1 MYLDTQYECLN
12 VSSAGYAVRTNHIF
26 FKKKSVCF
34 YLQYVSIVKHRTFL
48 LVGVAGL
55 RVEGSEW
62 RLSLWPVLLH
72 WINSPHKGLDWQA
85 GLENN
90 ADISAD

>member
-1 MYLDTQYECLN
+1 MSKCYYT
-12 VSSAGYAVRTNHIF
+12 THIINKWF
-26 FKKKSVCF
+26 IKQQLILLILTICV
-34 YLQYVSIVKHRTFL
+34 YIVKHRTFL
-48 LVGVAGL
+48 SVGVAGL
-55 RVEGSEW
+55 RLEVSEW
-62 RLSLWPVLLH
+62 HQSLWPVRLR

>member
-1 MYLDTQYECLN
+1 MVYKTTTNTYYMCLYCQAQN
-12 VSSAGYAVRTNHIF
+12 SL
-26 FKKKSVCF
+26 SVC
-34 YLQYVSIVKHRTFL
+34 
-48 LVGVAGL
+48 VAGL
-55 RVEGSEW
+55 RVEVSEW
-62 RLSLWPVLLH
+62 HLSLWPVRLR